1 MVDKVCVRD
10 QHLLNDF
17 LALDG
22 NHEESTLQDEEGF
35 EEIIVRVNLTEL
47 GKLALKRDILS
58 GHGSSEISHM
68 LSEEASI
75 ELNHVRIAVVNWE
88 VVPCRR
94 QSLEVVLIQSIWLPA
109 LLHKEHLEQKILMGE

>member
-1 MVDKVCVRD
+1 
-10 QHLLNDF
+10 
-17 LALDG
+17 
-22 NHEESTLQDEEGF
+22 
-35 EEIIVRVNLTEL
+35 
-47 GKLALKRDILS
+47 
-58 GHGSSEISHM
+58 M

-94 QSLEVVLIQSIWLPA
+94 QSLEVVLIQRIWLPA